1 MGYSFSMTRHL
12 PAHVPAHVS
21 TPGVSHVLAPV
32 LPDELTDKV
41 GELRQASKSA
51 NTRRAYKSD
60 WSQWATWCEAQ
71 GIVSMPAH
79 PQSVCAYLADKAG
92 KVKVSTL
99 TRHLATIS
107 KAHEVAGFAS
117 PCKAAEVK
125 DTLAGLRNTYGT
137 ARREAPGLLRDA
149 LRLTLDNLGG
159 DLSGTR
165 DRALLLTGWCAGL
178 RRSELAG
185 LTWGDL
191 LPDPDGLVLVLRKS
205 KTDQAGQ
212 GRSVGLF
219 RETDQVACPVQALDT
234 WRVSLAK
241 QSPLAVAPTAPVFPR
256 VNRWGQVLPGAMSG
270 QSIAE
275 VVQRRTEQAGLTTR
289 YQGHSLRKG
298 LVQQATLA
306 GVADSAVMATTGHQ
320 SVTMLRRY
328 QSTAGLVSRAASKGL
343 LA

>member
-1 MGYSFSMTRHL
+1 MTSHL
-12 PAHVPAHVS
+12 PAHVPTHVP
-21 TPGVSHVLAPV
+21 TPGVGRIHPPV
-32 LPDELTDKV
+32 LPSELTEKV
-41 GELRQASKSA
+41 SQLREASKSA
-51 NTRRAYKSD
+51 NTRKAYRSD
-60 WSQWATWCEAQ
+60 WSQWEAWCNTQ
-71 GIVSMPAH
+71 GVTPLPAH
-79 PQSVCAYLADKAG
+79 PDTVTAYLADKAE

-107 KAHEVAGFAS
+107 KAHEVAGFQN
-117 PCKAAEVK
+117 PCRVTQVR

-149 LRLTLDNLGG
+149 LRATLDTLGG

-191 LPDPDGLVLVLRKS
+191 VSDPDGLVLILRRS
-205 KTDQAGQ
+205 KTDQAGE

-219 RETDQVACPVQALDT
+219 READSVACPVQALDS
-234 WRVSLAK
+234 WRVALGK
-241 QSPLAVAPTAPVFPR
+241 QSPLAVAPGAPVFPR
-256 VNRWGQVLPGAMSG
+256 INRWGQVSPGAMSG
-270 QSIAE
+270 QSVAE
-275 VVQRRTEQAGLTTR
+275 VIQRRTAQAGLPTR

-306 GVADSAVMATTGHQ
+306 GVSDSAVMATTGHQ

-328 QSTAGLVSRAASKGL
+328 QSTAGLVSKSASKGL
-343 LA
+343 LS

>member
-1 MGYSFSMTRHL
+1 MTRHL
-12 PAHVPAHVS
+12 PAHSPTQYP
-21 TPGVSHVLAPV
+21 TPGVSRVLPPV
-32 LPDELTDKV
+32 LPSELTDRV
-41 GELRQASKSA
+41 GELREASKSA
-51 NTRRAYKSD
+51 NTRRAYRSD
-60 WSQWATWCEAQ
+60 WSQWQTWCEAQ
-71 GIVSMPAH
+71 GVDSMPAH
-79 PQSVCAYLADKAG
+79 PQTVTAYLADKAE

-107 KAHEVAGFAS
+107 KAHEVAGFPS
-117 PCKAAEVK
+117 PCKATEVR

-149 LRLTLDNLGG
+149 MRATLDNLSG

-165 DRALLLTGWCAGL
+165 DRALLLTGWCASL

-191 LPDPDGLVLVLRKS
+191 VSDPDGLVLMLRKS
-205 KTDQAGQ
+205 KTDQVGE

-219 RETDQVACPVQALDT
+219 RESDSVACPVQALDS
-234 WRVSLAK
+234 WRVALGK
-241 QSPLAVAPTAPVFPR
+241 QSPLAVAPGAPVFPR
-256 VNRWGQVLPGAMSG
+256 VTRWGQVLPGAMSG
-270 QSIAE
+270 QSVAE
-275 VVQRRTEQAGLTTR
+275 VIERRTKQAGLTTR

-298 LVQQATLA
+298 FVQQAKLA
-306 GVADSAVMATTGHQ
+306 GVSDSAVMATTGHQ

-328 QSTAGLVSRAASKGL
+328 QSTAGLVSKSASKGL